1 VPDIYQGDELETLS
15 LVDPDNRGAVD
26 WERRKRLLGGGDTKL
41 DLTRKALALREL
53 GAYEPVDLGPDVCA
67 FTRGDVL
74 VAVPLRHADPKD
86 PGPGWRSVAFGLY
99 ARS

>member
-1 VPDIYQGDELETLS
+1 MPTCATSASRHLYLS
-15 LVDPDNRGAVD
+15 PLLQARPVD
-26 WERRKRLLGGGDTKL
+26 WPARQRLLAGGDTKL
-41 DLTRKALALREL
+41 DLTRKALGFREL

-74 VAVPLRHADPKD
+74 VAVPLRHADPKA
-86 PGPGWRSVAFGLY
+86 PGPGWRSLAFGLY